1 MLSPVVE
8 PAADQPARPA
18 MTEQNNGGSGTAAG
32 LIRITVNLT
41 PRAKRDLETLTA
53 TGINRT
59 DVVNRAIR
67 LLALLNEH
75 LEDGTLT
82 IRQPDGR
89 YDRVFIL

>member
-1 MLSPVVE
+1 MT
-8 PAADQPARPA
+8 DQ
-18 MTEQNNGGSGTAAG
+18 NIGDSGTVAG
-32 LIRITVNLT
+32 LTRIAVNLT
-41 PRAKRDLETLTA
+41 PRVMRDLETLTVA
-53 TGINRT
+53 GVNRT